1 MFSDHQVPSLDTTP
15 HSSPYTTP
23 HSRLHIAQTENTSFP
38 SSTSQSDPALE
49 SALLDTVSLAS
60 LFSDDDTEAFFKFDD
75 TMTQQQHKSGTSDS
89 RSSSTITPA
98 PAPTTTTSTPE
109 SPTVGSEPPSPEL
122 EGLAAAADAGFHE
135 SLFGEFTATAA
146 PVEALQQQY
155 VQQSSLHRSPLV
167 AAPVERVQ
175 ELGPGPD
182 QLTPRWDGV
191 IPESFWDLEEEHIA
205 LISYKDL
212 AKLMTRSRLTPKQ
225 INDAKRLRRRVKN
238 RQSARVCSTRKR
250 VKCHSTAS
258 TNAELHAQLK
268 VLHRENESIL
278 NQHTLLQHQL
288 IALQKQEAEAVREK
302 VAMEAEVARMQ
313 KMLGDALAGME
324 NDPLQGLSGSLFAI
338 AA

>member
-1 MFSDHQVPSLDTTP
+1 MAKAYNLDDVIWGL
-15 HSSPYTTP
+15 
-23 HSRLHIAQTENTSFP
+23 RANTVGTIQYVKPAFHRSI
-38 SSTSQSDPALE
+38 QRNSDPALE

-89 RSSSTITPA
+89 RSSTTITPA

-146 PVEALQQQY
+146 PVEAKQQQQQQQQQY
-155 VQQSSLHRSPLV
+155 VQRSSLHRSPLV

-205 LISYKDL
+205 LIS
-212 AKLMTRSRLTPKQ
+212 SRLTPKQ